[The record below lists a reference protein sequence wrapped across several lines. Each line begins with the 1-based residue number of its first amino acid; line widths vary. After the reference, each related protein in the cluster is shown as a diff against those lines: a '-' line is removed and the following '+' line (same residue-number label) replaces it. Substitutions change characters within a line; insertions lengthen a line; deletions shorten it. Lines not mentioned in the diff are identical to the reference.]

1 MDKNKLEYEIKKN
14 GMNIAEFCDKIGI
27 SRSAFY
33 RKCIGET
40 EFTLSEINTIIDVLG
55 LDSPV
60 GIFFADSVS

>member
-1 MDKNKLEYEIKKN
+1 MDKNKLEYEIKKK

-40 EFTLSEINTIIDVLG
+40 EFTLSEISTIIDVLG

-60 GIFFADSVS
+60 CIFFADRVS

>member
-60 GIFFADSVS
+60 GIFFADRVS